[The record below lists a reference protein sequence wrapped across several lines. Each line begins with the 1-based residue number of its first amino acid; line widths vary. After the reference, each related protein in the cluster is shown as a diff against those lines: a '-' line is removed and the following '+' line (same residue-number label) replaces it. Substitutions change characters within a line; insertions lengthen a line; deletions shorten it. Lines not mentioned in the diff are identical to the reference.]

1 MLSCFC
7 ARQRDEV
14 HYFDI
19 WAMDL
24 PPKAVHL
31 MVTRHYTSALV
42 ASLVPH
48 PTTPMSLWN
57 FKYDPSH
64 EGTTMIVRL
73 PQSKN

>member
-1 MLSCFC
+1 
-7 ARQRDEV
+7 
-14 HYFDI
+14 
-19 WAMDL
+19 
-24 PPKAVHL
+24 